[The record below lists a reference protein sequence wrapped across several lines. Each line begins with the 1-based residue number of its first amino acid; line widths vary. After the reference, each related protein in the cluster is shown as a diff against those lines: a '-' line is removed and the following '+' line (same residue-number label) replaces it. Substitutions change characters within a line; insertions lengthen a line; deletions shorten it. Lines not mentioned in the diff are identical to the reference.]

1 MDRETAIAP
10 PVFAENKARG
20 CLTLFHGLSK
30 SCGRVTKSKLAFSSN
45 VYGARV
51 CRQGKYDGSIP
62 IRVSVDNS
70 IRQSP
75 AVGREQDS
83 PARRAS
89 ARPAGVQDD

>member
-10 PVFAENKARG
+10 PVFAEHKARG
-20 CLTLFHGLSK
+20 CLALFHGLSK
-30 SCGRVTKSKLAFSSN
+30 SGDRVTKSTLAFSSN

-51 CRQGKYDGSIP
+51 RRQGKYDGGIP

-75 AVGREQDS
+75 TIGCKQDS

-89 ARPAGVQDD
+89 ARPARVQRH